1 MAIGVNMAVDEPQN
15 AASQS
20 GSDPAE
26 LSTVERHVESLLGGP
41 VLYNLEQAAELSGLS
56 VDEVQW
62 FWRDLGFPTIDT
74 DRDTPLFTI
83 GDIEAMKL
91 HEELLAKD
99 DIASGMSIQALRVLV
114 RGQSQAMDRL
124 VLGQQDALLKYA
136 EETLGLDSISARFWL
151 IDHIPDYE
159 DFLFEQMQ
167 YAWKRHTAAHLQ
179 HMEAEWTA
187 MPTAAAENARINRAV
202 GFIDLVSFTIRSNEL
217 GSRELLDLI
226 ENFDG
231 ICRTAITSKGAR
243 VVKMIGD
250 AFLYNADSIDIA
262 AEVTTSIVEELRRVD
277 GMLPIRASVVWGPV
291 IPRFGDLFGPTVNLA
306 SRLASEA
313 TPNTVLT
320 DDTTAAIIRK
330 LKLDFLT
337 VDLGRRNLK
346 GIGEVRVHELRH
358 RRGVESKA

>member
-1 MAIGVNMAVDEPQN
+1 MALDEPRR
-15 AASQS
+15 AAAET

-41 VLYNLEQAAELSGLS
+41 VLYSVDQAAELSGLT

-62 FWRDLGFPTIDT
+62 FWRDLGFPTIHPSD
-74 DRDTPLFTI
+74 DSPFFTQ

-91 HEELLAKD
+91 HAELLAKE
-99 DIASGMSIQALRVLV
+99 DIASGMSVKAIRLLV

-151 IDHIPDYE
+151 IDHVPDYE

-167 YAWKRHTAAHLQ
+167 YAWRRHTAAHLQ

-187 MPTAAAENARINRAV
+187 MPTASAQDARVNRAV

-217 GSRELLDLI
+217 GNHELLDLI
-226 ENFDG
+226 ESFDSV
-231 ICRTAITSKGAR
+231 CRNAITSKGAR

-250 AFLYNADSIDIA
+250 AFLYDADTIDIA
-262 AEVTTSIVEELRRVD
+262 ADVTTSIVEELRRVD

-313 TPNTVLT
+313 TPNTVLV
-320 DDTTAAIIRK
+320 DDTTAAIIHK
-330 LKLDFLT
+330 LKLSYLT

-346 GIGEVRVHELRH
+346 GIGEVRVHELR
-358 RRGVESKA
+358 RMRGVESVG